1 MTGTSTVVGFAKNQ
15 RLSDHAPVLSRKT
28 DIGRVLT
35 FNILTQARAQEGRVN
50 NGFGINE
57 SSAQYRA
64 RLHDVAQEVRR
75 LSRAPDVTVVA
86 LQEAPVQDEKALA
99 VLTKALGSAWKVFT
113 QVSLGNDF
121 GTLTAVRTQ
130 ALDVVEAPV
139 VSLPEQNG
147 RVQLLTLTPKSGGG
161 PVRFANVHLDW
172 AKGATADLEALLGA
186 PKVIVAGD
194 FNRDPDDAT
203 RGFASLGKGARIEFP
218 KGPTSVAFGKPSG
231 TQRIDGFI
239 TRGV

>member
-1 MTGTSTVVGFAKNQ
+1 MGFAKND

-35 FNILTQARAQEGRVN
+35 FNILTQARAQGDRVN

-64 RLHDVAQEVRR
+64 RLHDVAQEVMR
-75 LSRAPDVTVVA
+75 LSRYPEVTVVA
-86 LQEAPVQDEKALA
+86 LQEAPVQDAKALA
-99 VLTKALGSAWKVFT
+99 VLTKALGPEWKVFT

-121 GTLTAVRTQ
+121 GTLTAVRSKDLDAAIAP
-130 ALDVVEAPV
+130 ALA
-139 VSLPEQNG
+139 LGEQTG
-147 RVQLLTLTPKSGGG
+147 RVQLLTLTPKSGGA

-172 AKGATADLEALLGA
+172 AKGATADLEALLDA
-186 PKVIVAGD
+186 PRVVIAGD
-194 FNRDPDDAT
+194 FNRDPDDAK

-218 KGPTSVAFGKPSG
+218 KGPTSVAFGKTAG